1 MAAVR
6 EKNEK
11 NIADGAEKSV
21 LCSLWMVQIMLV
33 RISCRPLYGR
43 REIQA
48 SSVCGSQGDTRRK
61 SENRCS
67 WSGKYSEGERIYVL
81 P

>member
-43 REIQA
+43 REIQ
-48 SSVCGSQGDTRRK
+48 VLQ
-61 SENRCS
+61 
-67 WSGKYSEGERIYVL
+67 YVDHRANTAAEI
-81 P
+81 